1 MKDFNGHGNN
11 KAGDVAYWNG
21 SRVVTIDVEKY
32 TEAFGPAVGVVV
44 VPKGFAPD
52 GKIRIVSL
60 YAVNSNGIPSN
71 TRQNT
76 TWGIYGEKVSL
87 TNLTKVPTTDN
98 IGSTS
103 TGSNGSG
110 HLPSDVFNGQSS
122 YVDNKSFY
130 YSEADTTILIP
141 SPYLGEDPN
150 PEYYKN
156 IEGNNALS
164 DFNGLNNTKTLVNM
178 GPDYVAANA
187 CWKYTDYYSNLQW
200 YLPGMG
206 ELGYLLVRVNEI
218 NNSINKLK
226 GYQVDNANPYWSS
239 TNNSDYSAY
248 IAAISNGAVYAN
260 SKNSNRSS
268 RPFAI
273 ID

>member
-200 YLPGMG
+200 YLPGMA
-206 ELGYLLVRVNEI
+206 ELGYIMVRFNEI
-218 NNSINKLK
+218 NNTINSLGGFAVA
-226 GYQVDNANPYWSS
+226 GYNLFWSS
-239 TNNSDYSAY
+239 SEYSNSLAYLLYTNDGYINSSYKNNNYS
-248 IAAISNGAVYAN
+248 V
-260 SKNSNRSS
+260 
-268 RPFAI
+268 RPFAT